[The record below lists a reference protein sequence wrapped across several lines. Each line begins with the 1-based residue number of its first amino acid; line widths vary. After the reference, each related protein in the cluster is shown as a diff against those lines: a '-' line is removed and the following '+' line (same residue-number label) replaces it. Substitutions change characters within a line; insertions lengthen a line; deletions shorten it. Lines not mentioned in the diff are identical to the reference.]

1 MGTTFTEKNWNQLRL
16 LVMKDVLSFVETISS
31 MVLKFPKNIALK
43 SQLNIYEMQF
53 N

>member
-1 MGTTFTEKNWNQLRL
+1 
-16 LVMKDVLSFVETISS
+16 MKDVLSFVETISS

-53 N
+53 NWKNNYQATHNYSSSHS